1 MKRNK
6 YSRIAQKLT
15 REKVKLSA
23 KFTDFERPQKIRY
36 SPPGRKIAKDR
47 ITFML
52 CANVDG
58 SHKLKPLIIGKS
70 ANPRCLKGFEN
81 PLEYANSQKSWIN
94 SELFFRWFHHSFIKQ
109 VRKFSAENNLPP
121 RALLLIDN
129 CTAHKPIDKLQSDDA
144 NIAAMLLP
152 PNVTAVLQPMDQ
164 NTIRLVKLEYRAKL
178 LWNIVA
184 QENIPVENILKG
196 HSIRDAILLLKLA
209 WDELPRAVLIKAW
222 KNIKQ
227 WDDDQ
232 YDSEDEIPLLTL
244 IRSNSSHDVTLREV
258 QSLLSKV
265 GGVDVSSEDIENWND
280 DQNTEDDEDFE
291 VSDNEDFEVSD
302 NEDEEPVVEEDMQQ
316 QK

>member
-1 MKRNK
+1 
-6 YSRIAQKLT
+6 
-15 REKVKLSA
+15 
-23 KFTDFERPQKIRY
+23 
-36 SPPGRKIAKDR
+36 
-47 ITFML
+47 
-52 CANVDG
+52 
-58 SHKLKPLIIGKS
+58 
-70 ANPRCLKGFEN
+70 
-81 PLEYANSQKSWIN
+81 
-94 SELFFRWFHHSFIKQ
+94 
-109 VRKFSAENNLPP
+109 
-121 RALLLIDN
+121 
-129 CTAHKPIDKLQSDDA
+129 
-144 NIAAMLLP
+144 MLLP

-164 NTIRLVKLEYRAKL
+164 NPIRLVKLEYRAKL

-196 HSIRDAILLLKLA
+196 HSIRDAILLLKLT

-244 IRSNSSHDVTLREV
+244 IRSNRSHDDTLREV

-291 VSDNEDFEVSD
+291 VSDNED
-302 NEDEEPVVEEDMQQ
+302 EEPVVEEDMQQ
-316 QK
+316 QKVSFSEAVDCINTLIKWYENNNDANQISHLINMRTKIVRSYYTKEKKQTSLDRFFKPALTN